1 MKKTAII
8 LSLGSVVAL
17 AFSAA
22 AESTFLIARGKSA
35 NAAIVVPKGAGEA
48 TRYAAEELAKYLGKM
63 SGATFRISEGKG
75 GAARSIVVGEPC
87 TSEREEEICLRVS
100 KDGKTLTLT
109 GEGPRGP
116 LYAVYGLLERLGC
129 EFWTPPIRE
138 RRDGVDFRASGR
150 ETVPELK
157 EIVVPGNLNVVEAPA
172 IAVRQAYGASAF
184 ENPEWEAKLRLNG
197 TMYLSPLPEKLGG
210 SRQYDL
216 SQCKMG
222 LETDAKAFAAHPEW
236 YALRPGGKRSMQH
249 LCNTNP
255 GVRQELLRRVKEK
268 LEKEPNIR
276 QIAIGQNDGGEF
288 CKCPA
293 CQKMRE
299 QENSQSGPELDL
311 CNFVAR
317 HFAKD
322 YPKVRFL
329 VFAYEASLRPPKRM
343 KCEPNVDVCVAYIQR
358 NYARDPAAGTPNHNA
373 IVGEWSKLTHGNVYI
388 WGYCAQFKDFMI
400 TWPTVDTLGP
410 EIRTYR
416 DLGVK
421 GVYMQMAD
429 DPHSDF
435 QALRCW
441 LAAKLMWN
449 PDQDEMKL
457 MERWC
462 EGACGAGG
470 KYVFEWLKVCKR
482 VRESH
487 KSLGVYSGDS
497 RETFKPEEIL
507 KGDEL
512 LAKAEAATK
521 NDPTAF
527 AEVHRIRDNVTH
539 MMLLRYYYDVAA
551 AAKKA
556 GCAIPTRAELLKTL
570 AATGKGS
577 WNEGIG
583 WGWGFLPR
591 IRHGEVQPEKPGD
604 GPRTRGRWTFRNP
617 MTTGTSEDP
626 FVVYDEAT
634 KRYYRVMTVGDEFRI
649 RRAKRMVELF
659 DEKCEE
665 KPLWK
670 PGRKDV
676 VNSNLRGPELV
687 RGADGVWRVWA
698 CGGEASLALDG
709 ESADDAVVNRLF
721 LLKGGKDP
729 FADSFR
735 FAGAVCPKEVASD
748 PTVFKM
754 PDGKTYLFYS
764 RAQGKAGIVGRPL
777 AAPDKPGAKDGVVLP
792 AKNGSELGTS
802 PALAKMGDD
811 VYMLYV
817 AGGRDSATSEI
828 RALRYTGGD
837 PLKERSWEKCQKPVM
852 VSGNAFLN
860 ENVALF
866 GPRAPATFRSSD
878 GTEAWI
884 AFRGWCRK
892 SPIDKTKDAIMCVQ
906 RLDDGLDV
914 NSLLF
919 KTGAELRILL
929 IQPSGDF
936 ALADG
941 KAGKA
946 K

>member
-1 MKKTAII
+1 MKFIR
-8 LSLGSVVAL
+8 LVLCSVVAAL
-17 AFSAA
+17 GFALSAA
-22 AESTFLIARGKSA
+22 DFVIAHGKSA
-35 NAAIVVPKGAGEA
+35 AVTICVPRGAGEA
-48 TRYAAEELAKYLGKM
+48 TKYAAEELAKYLGKM
-63 SGATFRISEGKG
+63 SGATFKIVEGAG
-75 GAARSIVVGEPC
+75 GAGRSIVVGEPY

-100 KDGKTLTLT
+100 KDLKTLTLT

-116 LYAVYGLLERLGC
+116 LYAVYGFLERLGC

-138 RRDGVDFRASGR
+138 RRDGVDIFRAPGR

-172 IAVRQAYGASAF
+172 IAVRQTYGASAF

-222 LETDAKAFAAHPEW
+222 LERDAKAFAAHPEW

-255 GVRQELLRRVKEK
+255 GVRQEILRRVKEK

-276 QIAIGQNDGGEF
+276 QIAIGQNDGSEF

-299 QENSQSGPELDL
+299 QENSQSGPEFDL

-329 VFAYEASLRPPKRM
+329 AFAYEYSLRPPKTMR
-343 KCEPNVDVCVAYIQR
+343 CEPNVDVCVAYIQR

-421 GVYMQMAD
+421 GIYMQMAD

-482 VRESH
+482 VREGLR
-487 KSLGVYSGDS
+487 SLGVYSGDS
-497 RETFKPEEIL
+497 RETFKPEDIL

-539 MMLLRYYYDVAA
+539 MMLLRYYYDVAGV
-551 AAKKA
+551 AKKA
-556 GCAIPTRAELLKTL
+556 GRTIPTRAELLKTL

-591 IRHGEVQPEKPGD
+591 IRHAEVQPEKPGD
-604 GPRTRGRWTFRNP
+604 GPRTRGKWTFRNP
-617 MTTGTSEDP
+617 VIEGSDEDTAVLHDP
-626 FVVYDEAT
+626 EGGV
-634 KRYYRVMTVGDEFRI
+634 YYRVRTLGNEIRL
-649 RRAKRMVELF
+649 RRAKGAVALF
-659 DEKCEE
+659 DANCEE
-665 KPLWK
+665 TVAWK
-670 PGRKDV
+670 AGAKSGIV
-676 VNSNLRGPELV
+676 GGLRGAELV
-687 RGADGVWRVWA
+687 RDAKGSWRIYASGKTANGGDGLFVLEAGRKPF
-698 CGGEASLALDG
+698 GEY
-709 ESADDAVVNRLF
+709 
-721 LLKGGKDP
+721 
-729 FADSFR
+729 R
-735 FAGAVCPKEVASD
+735 FAGRLLEKENAAD
-748 PTVFKM
+748 PTVAKM
-754 PDGKTYLFYS
+754 PDGKDYLFYA
-764 RAQGKAGIVGRPL
+764 REGAKGGIVARTLSAPL
-777 AAPDKPGAKDGVVLP
+777 RPGASEGVLIG
-792 AKNGSELGTS
+792 AEDAADS
-802 PALAKMGDD
+802 PALVRMGKET
-811 VYMLYV
+811 YLLYG

-828 RALRYTGGD
+828 RALRYAGGD
-837 PLKERSWEKCQKPVM
+837 PLKAKSWEKCPKPVM

-866 GPRAPATFRSSD
+866 GPRAPSVFRSSD

-884 AFRGWCRK
+884 AFRGWNK
-892 SPIDKTKDAIMCVQ
+892 KVPGNKTKDAITCIQ

-919 KTGAELRILL
+919 KTGAELRLLL

-936 ALADG
+936 TLSEG